1 MNTSNERTFFLL
13 ALLLGSVLVT
23 FFVFQPFLSTV
34 ALAAVFAAILY
45 PLYHFLSSQLGKGAI
60 ATLATLA
67 VGFLLI
73 LIPVAVIGGIILDES
88 REQYTSL
95 TAGANATSI
104 EQVALNI
111 GAWAEPYV
119 PGANAYAKTISLEIN
134 GYLQL
139 GLAWLLQH
147 VGIAFTSILSFILN
161 LLIFLMALYFFL
173 QHGAAFQRHVIDR
186 SPLHNEDGRTILK
199 HLSRTVNSVV
209 RGSLVI
215 AVAQGTLAGIGF
227 AIFGLPNPALWGA
240 ATSLAALVPGVG
252 TTLVTI
258 PAAIYLFISG
268 NVGASIGLLVWGLLL
283 VGLIDNFLGPY
294 LIGKGARMHPLIIFL
309 SVLGGVAFYG
319 PIGVF
324 LGPLSTSFLF
334 GVYEI
339 YARHSEVP
347 A

>member
-1 MNTSNERTFFLL
+1 MNISNERTFFLL
-13 ALLLGSVLVT
+13 ALLLGSALVT

-45 PLYHFLSSQLGKGAI
+45 PIYRFVRTRLGEGGVSALV
-60 ATLATLA
+60 TLII
-67 VGFLLI
+67 GSLLVLTPI
-73 LIPVAVIGGIILDES
+73 AVIGGVILDES
-88 REQYTSL
+88 REQYASL
-95 TAGANATSI
+95 TTGANATSI
-104 EQVALNI
+104 EGVVINI
-111 GAWAEPYV
+111 GSWAEPYV
-119 PGANAYAKTISLEIN
+119 PGAGAYAKSISLEIN
-134 GYLQL
+134 GYLQTGL
-139 GLAWLLQH
+139 GWLLQH
-147 VGIAFTSILSFILN
+147 VSVAFSSILSFILN
-161 LLIFLMALYFFL
+161 LIIFLMALYFFL
-173 QHGAAFQRHVIDR
+173 RQGAVFERHIVEK
-186 SPLHNEDGRTILK
+186 SPLHDEDGRIILK

-215 AVAQGTLAGIGF
+215 AAVQGTLAGIGF

-240 ATSLAALVPGVG
+240 ATSIAALVPGVG
-252 TTLVTI
+252 TTLVII
-258 PAAIYLFISG
+258 PAVIYLFIFG
-268 NVGASIGLLVWGLLL
+268 NVGASIGLLAWGLLL

-324 LGPLSTSFLF
+324 LGPLTTSFLF

-339 YARHSEVP
+339 YARHTETP